1 MRFAFWTLV
10 AITLAI
16 YASMLIWTLPRITA
30 AADGHVPFDMR
41 PGGYSFDDAREF
53 LTCLQ
58 PDGRTIYL
66 GPQAV
71 LDLIYPGLL
80 AIVLT
85 ISLWTL
91 TRSYRF
97 VVRLFI
103 VATPVLGSGFDYLE
117 NHAVGVM
124 LRAELDSL
132 TVDMVTAASRWTV
145 LKSVFTSIAM
155 ACVVVALCVLA
166 IRRLTGRKASNLE

>member
-1 MRFAFWTLV
+1 MGMHPMRFAFWTLV

-97 VVRLFI
+97 VVRLFMSQRPFSAAALTI
-103 VATPVLGSGFDYLE
+103 WRIMRSVSCYALNSIHLPWIWSRLRVDGRCSSRSSLRLPW
-117 NHAVGVM
+117 HA
-124 LRAELDSL
+124 
-132 TVDMVTAASRWTV
+132 
-145 LKSVFTSIAM
+145 
-155 ACVVVALCVLA
+155 
-166 IRRLTGRKASNLE
+166 